1 MMNLGVLI
9 AIAAAIV
16 FLVVAFYV
24 WNGVFDTIATKVLP
38 RFTIM
43 QDHFLSRVGTLVYL
57 VLVASLPATLATL
70 TTIKLIAMMRS
81 AWNF

>member
-9 AIAAAIV
+9 AIAAAVV
-16 FLVVAFYV
+16 FLVVAFFV

-43 QDHFLSRVGTLVYL
+43 QDHFLTRVGTLVYL

>member
-16 FLVVAFYV
+16 FLVVAFFV